1 MSVVSIER
9 RRRIAVILVDNPPVN
24 AISAAVRQG
33 LVAAVREIADDPDI
47 DAAVLAARGR
57 TFMAGADIS
66 EFGRP
71 PVPPLLPDVVSAL
84 EASPKPLVAAI
95 HGTALGGGLEL
106 ALGCHYRLAVADA
119 KLGFPEVNLGII
131 PGAQGTQR
139 LPRLVGV
146 RIALEM
152 ITSGTPVPAPRAH
165 EIGLL
170 DRIVTGDLVDEAVA
184 HAEDLVAKQAPVRR
198 ISEMTVPD
206 AGAAD
211 RVIAEF
217 RALAGTRYRH
227 LFAPQQAIAAVE
239 AALTLPFAEGVKK
252 ERELIE
258 ACFAHPQSGALRHA
272 FFAERQ
278 AAKVPGIDERTPG
291 REIATVG
298 IVGGGTMGSGIALAC
313 LAAGLPVTVIEQSA
327 EAAAAARERMA
338 GVLDEG
344 IRRGK
349 LDAAERERRLGRLR
363 VETDMAALGEADLV
377 IEAVFERLAIK
388 QDVFRVLDR
397 VAKPGAI
404 LATNTSYLDIDAIAA
419 VTDRPGDVLGL
430 HFFSPAYLM
439 KLLEI
444 VRAAKTSDAVLA
456 SALAFARRIRKVA
469 VVARVC
475 RGFIG
480 NRMLQGYIREAGFL
494 LLEGATPQ
502 EIDRA
507 IADFGFAMGP
517 FMVGDL
523 AGLDIG
529 YLLRQEFPPDA
540 DDAVAFRVHDR
551 LVGMGRKGRKTGAGF
566 YRYESGRPEPDPT
579 VVALAEE
586 EAKQAGIARRT
597 DISADEIVERC
608 VLPLVN
614 EGARILEEGI
624 ALRASDIDVVYLYG
638 YGFPRWRGGPMYH
651 ADSLGLAHVRDR
663 IRHYGAV
670 LGAQR
675 WTPAPLIERL
685 AAEGGSFADRDKTR
699 RDP

>member
-1 MSVVSIER
+1 MTPVSIER

-24 AISAAVRQG
+24 AISAAVRKG
-33 LVAAVREIADDPDI
+33 LVAATQEIAADPGI
-47 DAAVLAARGR
+47 DAAVLAAAGR
-57 TFMAGADIS
+57 TFMAGADIG
-66 EFGRP
+66 EFARP

-84 EASPKPLVAAI
+84 EATPKPLVAAI

-119 KLGFPEVNLGII
+119 KLGFPEVTLGII

-146 RIALEM
+146 RTALGM
-152 ITSGTPVPAPRAH
+152 ITRGEPVPAPRAK
-165 EIGLL
+165 EIGLV
-170 DRIVTGDLVDEAVA
+170 DAIAEGDLVDRAVA
-184 HAEDLVAKQAPVRR
+184 FAEDLVARKAPLRR
-198 ISEMTVPD
+198 ISEMMVPD
-206 AGAAD
+206 AAD
-211 RVIAEF
+211 ADAVIAEF
-217 RALAGTRYRH
+217 RALAAKRQRH
-227 LFAPQQAIAAVE
+227 LFAPVQAIAAVE

-258 ACFAHPQSGALRHA
+258 ACFAHPQSAALRHA

-278 AAKVPGIDERTPG
+278 AAKVPGIDKGTPV

-313 LAAGLPVTVIEQSA
+313 LAAGLPVTVIEQTA
-327 EAAAAARERMA
+327 EAAEAARARMA

-349 LDAAERERRLGRLR
+349 LDADERERRLSRLA
-363 VETDMAALGEADLV
+363 VATDMAALGEADLV

-388 QDVFRVLDR
+388 QDVFRALDQ

-419 VTDRPGDVLGL
+419 VTDRPQDVLGL

-444 VRAAKTSDAVLA
+444 VRAAKTSDEVLA
-456 SALAFARRIRKVA
+456 SALAFAKRIGKVA

-494 LLEGATPQ
+494 LLEGATP
-502 EIDRA
+502 EAVDAA
-507 IADFGFAMGP
+507 ITDFGFAMGP

-566 YRYESGRPEPDPT
+566 YRYENGRPAPDPA

-586 EAKQAGIARRT
+586 EAKRAGIARRT
-597 DISADEIVERC
+597 EIPADEIVERC

-614 EGARILEEGI
+614 EGARILEDGI

-638 YGFPRWRGGPMYH
+638 YGFPRWRGGPMFY

-663 IRHYGAV
+663 IRHYRET
-670 LGAQR
+670 LGAKR

-685 AAEGGSFADRDKTR
+685 ASEGGSFAARDKA
-699 RDP
+699 